1 MKHNI
6 IISILTLV
14 LTSCVTDEPEI
25 ESTVKVGD
33 KVPDFIIE
41 LNNGTRL
48 ASDDLIGR
56 HSVITFFNTS
66 CSDCQ
71 RELPVI
77 DSLYRQRPE
86 LIVAC
91 IARSE
96 SATSISKYWEE
107 NNLSVPY
114 SAQPDASVYNLFATA
129 GIPRIYIIDESQTV
143 VAQFDDSFTTLSA
156 LESALNF

>member
-33 KVPDFIIE
+33 KVPDFIVE

-77 DSLYRQRPE
+77 DSLYRRRPE

-129 GIPRIYIIDESQTV
+129 GIPRIYIIDETQTV
-143 VAQFDDSFTTLSA
+143 VAQFDDTFTTLSA

>member
-6 IISILTLV
+6 IILILTLV

-33 KVPDFIIE
+33 KVPDFIVE

-77 DSLYRQRPE
+77 DSLYRRRPE

-143 VAQFDDSFTTLSA
+143 VAQFDDTFITLSA

>member
-33 KVPDFIIE
+33 KVPDFIVE

-143 VAQFDDSFTTLSA
+143 VAQFDDSFTTLST

>member
-33 KVPDFIIE
+33 KVPDFIVE

-114 SAQPDASVYNLFATA
+114 SAQPDASVYNLFAIA

>member
-1 MKHNI
+1 MKLYAI
-6 IISILTLV
+6 IPIVALTLA
-14 LTSCVTDEPEI
+14 SCVTDDSVI
-25 ESTVKVGD
+25 ESTVKIGD
-33 KVPDFIIE
+33 KVPDFIVE
-41 LNNGTRL
+41 LNNGTLL

-77 DSLYRQRPE
+77 DSLYRRRPE

-96 SATSISKYWEE
+96 SAQSIAEYWEA
-107 NNLSVPY
+107 NNLTVPY

-143 VAQFDDSFTTLSA
+143 VAQFDDTYTTLSM